1 VTTPVIDPV
10 NGYNTGFTATPAI
23 AFGNSLCFNHGMPS
37 RRGQQGNL
45 ERICLSV
52 FYSTRILHYWQFIAI
67 PSQGNR
73 TRFLTK
79 ENTFRN
85 NRQKLSN
92 DYI

>member
-1 VTTPVIDPV
+1 LFGLFAAGGGAEVFVEFFDFEEV
-10 NGYNTGFTATPAI
+10 ENLLGFEDAVLFEQEIGEVAI
-23 AFGNSLCFNHGMPS
+23 GIFD
-37 RRGQQGNL
+37 
-45 ERICLSV
+45 
-52 FYSTRILHYWQFIAI
+52 
-67 PSQGNR
+67 QGNR

>member
-1 VTTPVIDPV
+1 MTKSIPEKCKKCAMLS
-10 NGYNTGFTATPAI
+10 ATQAQELH
-23 AFGNSLCFNHGMPS
+23 GNDGDRCWN
-37 RRGQQGNL
+37 
-45 ERICLSV
+45 
-52 FYSTRILHYWQFIAI
+52 
-67 PSQGNR
+67 QGNR

>member
-1 VTTPVIDPV
+1 MTSKSTVK
-10 NGYNTGFTATPAI
+10 
-23 AFGNSLCFNHGMPS
+23 SLILRNDRIQANLRNH
-37 RRGQQGNL
+37 
-45 ERICLSV
+45 I
-52 FYSTRILHYWQFIAI
+52 FIG
-67 PSQGNR
+67 QGNR